1 MAPAADG
8 KAQVNPLPQIT
19 ITYED
24 LAILSALVSQAMAA
38 GRYAA
43 ASRLADELHR
53 AHVVEAAQAPQD
65 CLFLHVPGQ
74 YLEER
79 SGAVRE
85 VTLVPGRGSA
95 AVGLVSV
102 LSPVGTALLGLS
114 AGQRTGWL
122 DPRGKPRVLRL
133 LRVHHHDRAN
143 AKQPATEPRP

>member
-1 MAPAADG
+1 MA
-8 KAQVNPLPQIT
+8 T
-19 ITYED
+19 
-24 LAILSALVSQAMAA
+24 
-38 GRYAA
+38 GRYDA

-53 AHVVEAAQAPQD
+53 AHVVEARQAPQD

-114 AGQRTGWL
+114 EGQRTGWL
-122 DPRGKPRVLRL
+122 DPRGEPRMLRL
-133 LRVHHHDRAN
+133 LRVTRRHRATKPSN
-143 AKQPATEPRP
+143 DAKARS